1 MLIGVSKLCLA
12 SWSSLEF
19 DEETET
25 LELTLVPMTTAGLRG
40 LGFSVVCSACGFLIG
55 ILMGVRNTEGL

>member
-1 MLIGVSKLCLA
+1 M
-12 SWSSLEF
+12 EF

-40 LGFSVVCSACGFLIG
+40 LGFGFSVVCTGCGFLSG
-55 ILMGVRNTEGL
+55 ILMGVRSTVGL

>member
-1 MLIGVSKLCLA
+1 MLIGVSKLCLF
-12 SWSSLEF
+12 SWSSFEV

-40 LGFSVVCSACGFLIG
+40 FGFSVVCTGCGFLMG
-55 ILMGVRNTEGL
+55 ILMGV